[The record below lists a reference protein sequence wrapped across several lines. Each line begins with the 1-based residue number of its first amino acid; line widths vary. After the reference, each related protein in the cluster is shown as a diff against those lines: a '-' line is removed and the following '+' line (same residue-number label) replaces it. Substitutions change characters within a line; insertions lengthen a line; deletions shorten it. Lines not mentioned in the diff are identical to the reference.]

1 MLFRSIRVLTVT
13 KPSEV
18 KLWQATNPGARDF
31 RLTSIGPKWKSLPL
45 QTNGEGVYVAKVAP
59 PKRGWTAYMVEMTFP
74 SGLLIAPFKFTTGVK
89 VIPDVEPFADEAPT
103 NGK

>member
-1 MLFRSIRVLTVT
+1 
-13 KPSEV
+13 
-18 KLWQATNPGARDF
+18 
-31 RLTSIGPKWKSLPL
+31 
-45 QTNGEGVYVAKVAP
+45 VYVAKVAA

-74 SGLLIAPFKFTTGVK
+74 SGLLLAPFKFTTGVK

>member
-1 MLFRSIRVLTVT
+1 MCALVAYLGVT
-13 KPSEV
+13 C
-18 KLWQATNPGARDF
+18 AGN
-31 RLTSIGPKWKSLPL
+31 
-45 QTNGEGVYVAKVAP
+45 VAKVAS

-89 VIPDVEPFADEAPT
+89 VIPDVEPFADEVPT